1 MNEARLKKL
10 GPQLEAE
17 ELDCLALVPG
27 ANLTYLTGLHFH
39 LGDRPTVAFF
49 CAGRPPA
56 LVLPALELQKVAEME
71 TLELFPWTDEDGY
84 DAAFERA
91 ASAYELSGARIGVE
105 AFTMRYVE
113 ASLLRT
119 YALNCELVPADQVV
133 GRLRM
138 CKEPG
143 EVAQMRR
150 AAEMAQAALGA
161 ILPGL
166 SPGMTEREIASQL
179 KLQILAAGAEN
190 LSFEP
195 IVSTGPN
202 AANPHALPGERAL
215 HPGEFLLFDWG
226 LYADGYA
233 SDITRT
239 FPVGDMESEMREIYE
254 VVKQA
259 NCAGRAAIRPGT
271 TCSAVDAAARAVI
284 EQAGHGE
291 FFTHRTGHGLGMEI
305 HEPPY
310 IVAGNEQVLE
320 VGMTFTI
327 EPGIYL
333 PGRNGVRIE
342 DDVVVTEDGCESLTT
357 MSRDWWPLA

>member
-10 GPQLEAE
+10 GPQLEAV

-27 ANLTYLTGLHFH
+27 ANLVYLTGLHFH

-49 CAGRPPA
+49 RADRPPA
-56 LVLPALELQKVAEME
+56 LVVPALELQKVVRME
-71 TLELFPWTDEDGY
+71 TLELFPWADEEGY
-84 DAAFERA
+84 DAAFERVA
-91 ASAYELSGARIGVE
+91 AAYGLEGARIGVE

-113 ASLLRT
+113 ASLLQT
-119 YALNCELVPADQVV
+119 YALNCELVAADQVV
-133 GRLRM
+133 GELRM
-138 CKEPG
+138 RKGPD

-150 AAEMAQAALGA
+150 AVEMAQSALTA

-179 KLQILAAGAEN
+179 KLQIVAAGAED
-190 LSFEP
+190 LSFQP
-195 IVSTGPN
+195 IVSAGPN
-202 AANPHALPGERAL
+202 AANPHAVPSDRAL
-215 HPGEFLLFDWG
+215 QAGDFLLFDWG
-226 LYADGYA
+226 LYVGGYA

-239 FPVGDMESEMREIYE
+239 FPVGEMDAEMQEIYE

-259 NCAGRAAIRPGT
+259 NAAGREAVWPGT
-271 TCSAVDAAARAVI
+271 TCSAVDAATRAVI
-284 EQAGHGE
+284 EEAGYGE

-310 IVAGNEQVLE
+310 IVTGNEQVLE

-342 DDVVVTEDGCESLTT
+342 DDVVVTQDGCESLTT
-357 MSRDWWPLA
+357 MSRDWRPLG

>member
-17 ELDCLALVPG
+17 ELDCVALVPG

-49 CAGRPPA
+49 RADRPPA
-56 LVLPALELQKVAEME
+56 LVVPALELQKVAGME
-71 TLELFPWTDEDGY
+71 TLELFPWADEDGY
-84 DAAFERA
+84 DAAFQRA
-91 ASAYELSGARIGVE
+91 AEAYDLHGARIGVE

-113 ASLLRT
+113 ASLLQT

-133 GRLRM
+133 GGLRM
-138 CKEPG
+138 RKEPG
-143 EVAQMRR
+143 EVALMRR
-150 AAEMAQAALGA
+150 AAEMAQEALSA

-166 SPGMTEREIASQL
+166 APGMTEREIASRLRQE
-179 KLQILAAGAEN
+179 ILMVGAEN
-190 LSFEP
+190 LSFQP

-202 AANPHALPGERAL
+202 AANPHALPSDRPL
-215 HPGEFLLFDWG
+215 QPGDFLLFDWG

-239 FPVGDMESEMREIYE
+239 FPVGEMEPEMREIYE
-254 VVKQA
+254 VVKRA
-259 NCAGRAAIRPGT
+259 NGAGRAAVRPGT

-284 EQAGHGE
+284 EEAGYGE

-310 IVAGNEQVLE
+310 IVAGNERVLE

-342 DDVVVTEDGCESLTT
+342 DDVVVTEGGCESLTT
-357 MSRDWWPLA
+357 MSRDWWPLG